1 MIPVLLSVLVAYA
14 ISQVFSLG
22 IFEVMTDMRNLP
34 YLPSLKSVEHYKLEA
49 KDIMNRNFLYLTL
62 ESTL

>member
-49 KDIMNRNFLYLTL
+49 KDIMN
-62 ESTL
+62 